1 MVTAAKKQASEE
13 RVEQGRQDLAE
24 QIASAILVP
33 VDVARRVLPEN
44 GLPVY
49 LGIGALALV
58 DLIDWPV
65 AVAACL
71 GYYVLKRSKPA
82 EPSAI
87 SH

>member
-1 MVTAAKKQASEE
+1 MATAANKQATEE
-13 RVEQGRQDLAE
+13 RAEQGRQDLAG
-24 QIASAILVP
+24 QIATAILVP

-65 AVAACL
+65 AVAAGL
-71 GYYVLKRSKPA
+71 GYYVLKRWKPA
-82 EPSAI
+82 ESAAPS
-87 SH
+87 H